1 MLDPGMK
8 APDFTLHYA
17 NGSAV
22 SLHDFASKTAVHRSI
37 PRAAFM
43 YDREATT
50 QNENSERHYSV

>member
-1 MLDPGMK
+1 MK